1 MKSKIIFIFSIA
13 LIFYC
18 CPLKAFAEEKQ
29 DFCYTIIN
37 EEASIIG
44 FEGEPEYI
52 VVPAEIEGVPVTEIR
67 DNAFYECHTLKQII
81 LPDSIKKIGHHCFY
95 ECSALEGIEL
105 PEYVSEIGMGCF
117 SECSSLSYV
126 IIPDSLEIL
135 PDSCFR
141 NCNSLADIIIPQN
154 ITEIEKFCFSGCT
167 SLSDVSLS
175 GRITEI
181 GDYAFFMCDS
191 LKNLYIPESVQTFG
205 TEAIGF
211 TVNDTEHS
219 IVRDFSVSGCKNS
232 QTEKYAKEHSI
243 SFSGQAEAV
252 QAFSLQ
258 NPDNAPIALPKIF
271 VTAGVFFFIIACIIA
286 LRQHFKN
293 PKRHR

>member
-1 MKSKIIFIFSIA
+1 MKSKIIFIFFIA
-13 LIFYC
+13 LILCC
-18 CPLKAFAEEKQ
+18 CPLKTSAEEKQ
-29 DFCYTIIN
+29 DFCHTIIN

-52 VVPAEIEGVPVTEIR
+52 IIPSEIDGVPVTEIR
-67 DNAFYECHTLKQII
+67 DNAFYECRTLKQII

-117 SECSSLSYV
+117 SECSSLSYAT
-126 IIPDSLEIL
+126 IPDSLKIL

-141 NCNSLADIIIPQN
+141 NCNSLTDIIIPQN

-175 GRITEI
+175 GRITQI

-191 LKNLYIPESVQTFG
+191 LKNLYIPESVKNFG

-211 TVNDTEHS
+211 TVSDTEHS
-219 IVRDFSVSGCKNS
+219 IVQDFSVSGSKNS
-232 QTEKYAKEHSI
+232 SAEKYAKENSI
-243 SFSGQAEAV
+243 SFSGQAEAIH
-252 QAFSLQ
+252 AFSLQ

-271 VTAGVFFFIIACIIA
+271 AAAGVFFFMIACIIA
-286 LRQHFKN
+286 LRQHFKSK
-293 PKRHR
+293 KRNR